1 MTSGSLPGARRRSPA
16 ACAVRLGRCIAASLL
31 SLLLLAAV
39 AAEARAAVDLGSALA
54 TVQPADLVPGADRF
68 GPVEGA
74 PPRAGAFEGD
84 TRRGTVFL
92 NTDVA
97 GAVGYSGK
105 PIHLLIGLDNDGTIT
120 GTVLHEHHEPI
131 VLIGIPERK
140 VKSFIAGYVGRNV
153 REFLEERDAGDRS
166 LDIIAGATVTIMVI
180 DDAIRRSALRMA
192 RVLGLAGLGA
202 APAASAASRGEVDTA
217 QAGVD
222 DWMTLIGDGSVRRLA
237 LSVGDVTG
245 DFANAGKR
253 KAAARPE
260 SDDPE
265 ERFIDLYAGLVSAP
279 VIGRSLLG
287 EAEYENLRARLE
299 PRQHAL
305 LIAANGLY
313 SFKGSGFVRGGI
325 FDRIQLAQGDGS
337 IRFRDRHYK
346 HLGGVEADL
355 AQPFAEVGLFVV
367 PADAGLD
374 PAAPWTLQLL
384 VQRAIGA
391 LDKDFLLYEISYT
404 LPERYLL
411 PPPKPAPAATT
422 GPSLSEPEAAPE
434 LWRRIWEDRILD
446 VAVLGAAL
454 IALTLIFFFQD
465 WFVRRPKLATAVR
478 VGFLLFTLAWLGGF
492 AQAQLSVVNV
502 VTFGNA
508 LITEFKWDYFLMD
521 PLIFLLW
528 CGTGIALLFWG
539 RGVFCGWLCPF
550 GALQE
555 LLNKAARL
563 ACVPQVTLPWG
574 LHERLWPVKY
584 VIFIGIFG
592 VSLHDLAL
600 AEQLAEVEPFKTTV
614 ILRFAHDWPFVA
626 WAGVLLGAGLFVERF
641 FCRYLC
647 PLGAALAIPGKI
659 RIMEWL
665 RRHKECGAPCHRCAQ
680 ECMVQAIHPDGHINA
695 NECLYCLHCQQ
706 VYHDEHR
713 CPPMIQRRLRRER
726 RRARV
731 CEHRRAA
738 HHDRTRRCRRGPA
751 RRIPRTLTERS
762 EQKTMSKEKAPGQS
776 GVTRRE
782 LIGNTAKIATVGG
795 VVAAGVAGV
804 TPAGPEPKQ
813 ARAATDSGAA
823 TVAPGQLDE
832 YYGFWSSGQ
841 AGEVRV
847 FGVPSMRELLRI
859 PVFNRCSATG
869 WGLTNESRRIMTE
882 GLTPETRT
890 FLESRGG
897 IYTNGDAHHPHMSF
911 TDGTYDGRYL
921 WINDKA
927 NTRVARIRCDVMKV
941 DKIVEIPNA
950 NDIHGM
956 RPQKYPRTGYL
967 FCNGEHEIP
976 LPNDGSVLDDPSQYV
991 AIFTALDG
999 DTMEVAWQV
1008 IVDGKREA
1016 GLAVTIRVAV
1026 RPGGSARLAE
1036 ALDGRS
1042 PERIN
1047 DHAVEL
1053 RCAAGEKRALVERIL
1068 GLGDAVG
1075 DIEIVPPGLDAVYA
1089 RFGGAEAEVA
1099 P

>member
-665 RRHKECGAPCHRCAQ
+665 RRHKECGAPCHPLRPGMHGAGDPPRRAHQRERVPLLPALPAGLSRRAPLPADDSAPPQARAQ
-680 ECMVQAIHPDGHINA
+680 ARA
-695 NECLYCLHCQQ
+695 
-706 VYHDEHR
+706 
-713 CPPMIQRRLRRER
+713 RLRTSSCRPPRPHPPVPARAGPAHPQDPDREERAENHVEGESTWTIRCHPPRADRQHGEDRDSRRGCGCRGR
-726 RRARV
+726 RRHPCRAGTQAGARRNRFG
-731 CEHRRAA
+731 RRHGGA
-738 HHDRTRRCRRGPA
+738 GPA
-751 RRIPRTLTERS
+751 RRVLRLLVVRSGGRGAGLRRTLDARAPPHPGVQPLQRHRLGAHQREPPDHDRRAHARDPHVPRIPRRHLHQR
-762 EQKTMSKEKAPGQS
+762 
-776 GVTRRE
+776 
-782 LIGNTAKIATVGG
+782 
-795 VVAAGVAGV
+795 
-804 TPAGPEPKQ
+804 
-813 ARAATDSGAA
+813 
-823 TVAPGQLDE
+823 
-832 YYGFWSSGQ
+832 
-841 AGEVRV
+841 
-847 FGVPSMRELLRI
+847 
-859 PVFNRCSATG
+859 
-869 WGLTNESRRIMTE
+869 
-882 GLTPETRT
+882 
-890 FLESRGG
+890 
-897 IYTNGDAHHPHMSF
+897 
-911 TDGTYDGRYL
+911 
-921 WINDKA
+921 
-927 NTRVARIRCDVMKV
+927 
-941 DKIVEIPNA
+941 
-950 NDIHGM
+950 
-956 RPQKYPRTGYL
+956 
-967 FCNGEHEIP
+967 
-976 LPNDGSVLDDPSQYV
+976 
-991 AIFTALDG
+991 
-999 DTMEVAWQV
+999 
-1008 IVDGKREA
+1008 
-1016 GLAVTIRVAV
+1016 
-1026 RPGGSARLAE
+1026 
-1036 ALDGRS
+1036 
-1042 PERIN
+1042 
-1047 DHAVEL
+1047 
-1053 RCAAGEKRALVERIL
+1053 RCA
-1068 GLGDAVG
+1068 
-1075 DIEIVPPGLDAVYA
+1075 PPAHVVHRRHL
-1089 RFGGAEAEVA
+1089 
-1099 P
+1099 